1 MKLEI
6 CSPATEPLQPTGVPI
21 MVRDIA
27 FATRPETIYDPKVH
41 TSTQAIAEKVLITMS
56 QNRMPKSLEIANL
69 SKLRDEEIP
78 WIPWTTETLLIVL
91 QLWDSHTSLPKLNE
105 VCDVLVASGLII
117 QRDDPPSHHELTTTG
132 RAEVERLGN

>member
-1 MKLEI
+1 
-6 CSPATEPLQPTGVPI
+6 
-21 MVRDIA
+21 MVRALA

-56 QNRMPKSLEIANL
+56 HNRMPRSLEIANL

-132 RAEVERLGN
+132 RAEVKRLGN

>member
-1 MKLEI
+1 
-6 CSPATEPLQPTGVPI
+6 
-21 MVRDIA
+21 MVRALA
-27 FATRPETIYDPKVH
+27 FATRPETIYDSKVH

-91 QLWDSHTSLPKLNE
+91 QSWDSQTSLPKLNE

-117 QRDDPPSHHELTTTG
+117 KRDDPPSHHELTTTG